1 MKNPTLPAKLVRAM
15 PYTPV
20 NKHPPPRS
28 RPSTSVLAPT
38 RHSAGVRNRK
48 IVTRD
53 GTTLQL
59 RAIRTSDVL
68 ALQRGFNRLTPD
80 EVRSR
85 FLHPMTGLT
94 DEYALHLCDVDADY
108 AVVLVLIDPE
118 GTPEQEIRAVARA
131 HIDPAT
137 LSAEFALIVQK
148 QFSGQGLGDLLM
160 RRLIAECRKHD
171 AIELWGDVLVDNGAM
186 LELCESLG
194 FQRHAQAHDDPGLM
208 RVTLA
213 I

>member
-1 MKNPTLPAKLVRAM
+1 MAHVSGSKR
-15 PYTPV
+15 
-20 NKHPPPRS
+20 PPPR
-28 RPSTSVLAPT
+28 T
-38 RHSAGVRNRK
+38 RHSAPVQPTTAHHFARVRSRK
-48 IVTRD
+48 IITKD
-53 GTTLQL
+53 GRPLLL
-59 RAIRTSDVL
+59 RAISASDVV

-85 FLHPMTGLT
+85 FLHPITGLS

-108 AVVLVLIDPE
+108 AVVLVLIDPD

-160 RRLIAECRKHD
+160 RRLIAECRKHG
-171 AIELWGDVLVDNGAM
+171 AVELWGDVLVDNGAM
-186 LELCESLG
+186 LELCEFVG
-194 FQRHAQAHDDPGLM
+194 FQRHSQAHDDPGLM
-208 RVTLA
+208 RVTIA